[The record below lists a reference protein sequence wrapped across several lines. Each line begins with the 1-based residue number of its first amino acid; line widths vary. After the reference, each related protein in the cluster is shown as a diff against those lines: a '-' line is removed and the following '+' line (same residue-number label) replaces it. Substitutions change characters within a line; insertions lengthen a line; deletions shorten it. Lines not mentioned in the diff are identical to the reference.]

1 MNKTTEQESL
11 DVVGFFSFVLEND
24 FVKNDSHRDLHDTV
38 FVNRD
43 FAKVEKMKSSVKIWC
58 LFGQYSED
66 DIERQFL
73 CLSTIRRRQRS
84 LRDH

>member
-1 MNKTTEQESL
+1 M
-11 DVVGFFSFVLEND
+11 FEND

-73 CLSTIRRRQRS
+73 C
-84 LRDH
+84 

>member
-1 MNKTTEQESL
+1 M
-11 DVVGFFSFVLEND
+11 FEND